1 MVLAGAVAV
10 LHGAVVLFMLTGSL
24 IALRRPRL
32 VLLHAPVALAVL
44 GINLTGAPCPLTT
57 VELALRERAGAAPY
71 DGGFLGHFVFGP
83 LGLDVG
89 TPAVQAGTYT
99 VALGLNALGYGLLAA
114 RARRSGRP
122 GYPSRPATAHA
133 ATATSTQAPATSHA
147 RRDRTPATPM
157 PTATGTPSPTAV
169 TADHSSPPP
178 TSGGS
183 AQSTRQPLNA
193 A

>member
-1 MVLAGAVAV
+1 MLAHAVAV
-10 LHGAVVLFMLTGSL
+10 LHGAVVLLMLTGAL
-24 IALRRPRL
+24 LALRWPRL

-44 GINLTGAPCPLTT
+44 TVNLAGAPCPLTT
-57 VELALRERAGAAPY
+57 LELALRERAGAEPY
-71 DGGFLGHFVFGP
+71 DGGFLGHFLFGP
-83 LGLDVG
+83 LGLDVAD
-89 TPAVQAGTYT
+89 PAVQAGTYA
-99 VALGLNALGYGLLAA
+99 VAFGLNALGYGLLAA
-114 RARRSGRP
+114 RAL
-122 GYPSRPATAHA
+122 RPAQPNRPTTAHA
-133 ATATSTQAPATSHA
+133 ATTASTRPPATSHT

-157 PTATGTPSPTAV
+157 PAASGTASPIAV

>member
-1 MVLAGAVAV
+1 MVLASAVAV

-24 IALRRPRL
+24 LALRSPRL
-32 VLLHAPVALAVL
+32 VLVHAPVALAVL
-44 GINLTGAPCPLTT
+44 AVNLAGAPCPLTT
-57 VELALRERAGAAPY
+57 LELALRERAELAPY
-71 DGGFLGHFVFGP
+71 GDGFLGHHLFAP

-89 TPAVQAGTYT
+89 DPVVQAGTYT
-99 VALGLNALGYGLLAA
+99 VAFGLNALGYGLLAA
-114 RARRSGRP
+114 RARRPR
-122 GYPSRPATAHA
+122 YPSRPATAHA
-133 ATATSTQAPATSHA
+133 PTAASTTPPARSHA

-157 PTATGTPSPTAV
+157 PIATGMASPTAV